1 MARPQLSLAS
11 TLCGSLA
18 LALAGLLAWTGDVAL
33 SSASAQAA
41 TKVDFRR
48 DIQPLLEA
56 HCIECH
62 GPDEQT
68 R

>member
-1 MARPQLSLAS
+1 MARPRLSLVP
-11 TLCGSLA
+11 TLCGSRA
-18 LALAGLLAWTGDVAL
+18 LALAGLLAWTGDAASTYV
-33 SSASAQAA
+33 SAQIA
-41 TKVDFRR
+41 TKVNFQR